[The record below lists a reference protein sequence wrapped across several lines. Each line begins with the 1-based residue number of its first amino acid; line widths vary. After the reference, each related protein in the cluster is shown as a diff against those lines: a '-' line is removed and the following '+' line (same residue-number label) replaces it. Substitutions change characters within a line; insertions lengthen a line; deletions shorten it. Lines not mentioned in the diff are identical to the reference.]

1 VVHAKDLQVDSPYNT
16 YRNPGLPPGPIANPG
31 EASLRAALTP
41 AVTDYMF
48 FVAND
53 AGGHFF
59 SKTLAEHNRNVAK
72 YRKLLSGEAPVEEA
86 ATKKPLHRGPS

>member
-1 VVHAKDLQVDSPYNT
+1 M
-16 YRNPGLPPGPIANPG
+16 
-31 EASLRAALTP
+31 P
-41 AVTDYMF
+41 ATTDYMY

-72 YRKLLSGEAPVEEA
+72 YRKLLQGEEPVEEA
-86 ATKKPLHRGPS
+86 AAAKKPTTHRGPS